1 MLTYNGKLV
10 QGVRRRHAL
19 ELFLQLRVLP
29 AAANQKLDGG
39 DGILNANHGR

>member
-29 AAANQKLDGG
+29 AAANQTLDVG
-39 DGILNANHGR
+39 DGILNAKHGR